1 MNQVRFS
8 SKYRKITLSANLKYI
23 AFFILFLSTLGFSQ
37 EKESDRLK
45 KQQSE
50 LEKKIGLT
58 QQLLKN
64 TAQNKTNLS
73 ENINLIERKIQ
84 YRQELLDNLKLQLS
98 KLESDITGLSG
109 EISKLEIEL
118 NRFKQTYRLMIIRA
132 YKMRNKKA
140 SLLFILSSESFNQAN
155 KRMEYLAQ
163 LSKYRADQIRKIRST
178 IKNLSTEQTLLLQKK
193 IEQSDLTERNAA
205 EQKNYERDRE
215 NQKKAILEISG
226 KESQLMQEL
235 ANQRKKSNEI
245 QSAINAAINKEILA
259 EKKKNDTPGLT
270 KEIALN
276 NKGFEENKGRLPWP
290 VTNGEITK
298 GFGKQPHPVHAN
310 VFTQNNGID
319 ITTVKGATVRA
330 VYAGE
335 VTSVIVIPGA
345 GKAVIIA
352 HGTYRTIYSN
362 LQETYV
368 KAGDKVVVKQ
378 EIGAL
383 LINSSGNSEVHFE
396 IRKITPEGEITNI
409 NPTYWLYK

>member
-1 MNQVRFS
+1 MKFS
-8 SKYRKITLSANLKYI
+8 SKYQKIPLSANLKYI
-23 AFFILFLSTLGFSQ
+23 AFLVLFLSTLGFSQ

-45 KQQSE
+45 RQQSD

-118 NRFKQTYRLMIIRA
+118 NRFKQTYRMMIIRA

-193 IEQSDLTERNAA
+193 VEQSDLTERNAA

-215 NQKKAILEISG
+215 NQKKAIQEITG
-226 KESQLMQEL
+226 KEAQLKQEL

-259 EKKKNDTPGLT
+259 EKKKNVTPGLT

-352 HGTYRTIYSN
+352 HGNYRTIYSN

-368 KAGDKVVVKQ
+368 KAGDKVTVKQ

-409 NPTYWLYK
+409 NPTYWLYN

>member
-1 MNQVRFS
+1 MRFS
-8 SKYRKITLSANLKYI
+8 SKYQKIPLSANLKYI
-23 AFFILFLSTLGFSQ
+23 AFLVLFLSTLGFSQ

-45 KQQSE
+45 RQQAD

-193 IEQSDLTERNAA
+193 VEQSDLTERNAA

-215 NQKKAILEISG
+215 NQKKAIQEITG
-226 KESQLMQEL
+226 KEAQLKQEL

-259 EKKKNDTPGLT
+259 EKKKNVTPGLT

-352 HGTYRTIYSN
+352 HGNYRTIYSN

-368 KAGDKVVVKQ
+368 KTGDKVIVKQ

-409 NPTYWLYK
+409 NPTYWLYN

>member
-1 MNQVRFS
+1 MKFS

-23 AFFILFLSTLGFSQ
+23 AFFILFLSTLGYSQ

-45 KQQSE
+45 RQQSD

-163 LSKYRADQIRKIRST
+163 LSKYRADQIRKIKST
-178 IKNLSTEQTLLLQKK
+178 INNLSTEQTLLLQKK

-215 NQKKAILEISG
+215 NQKKAILEITG
-226 KESQLMQEL
+226 KEAQLKQEL

-259 EKKKNDTPGLT
+259 EKKKNVTPGLT
-270 KEIALN
+270 KEIELN

-290 VTNGEITK
+290 VTKGEITK

-352 HGTYRTIYSN
+352 HGNYRTIYSN

-368 KAGDKVVVKQ
+368 KAGDKVTVKQ

-409 NPTYWLYK
+409 NPTYWLYN

>member
-8 SKYRKITLSANLKYI
+8 SKYRKTTLSANLKYI
-23 AFFILFLSTLGFSQ
+23 AFLILFLSTLGFSQ

-45 KQQSE
+45 KQQSD

-193 IEQSDLTERNAA
+193 IEQSDLTARNAA

-215 NQKKAILEISG
+215 NQKKAILEITG
-226 KESQLMQEL
+226 KEAQLKQEL

-259 EKKKNDTPGLT
+259 EKKKNVTPGLT

-290 VTNGEITK
+290 VSNGEITK

-352 HGTYRTIYSN
+352 HGNYRTIYSN

-368 KAGDKVVVKQ
+368 KTGDKVIVKQ

-409 NPTYWLYK
+409 NPTYWLYN

>member
-1 MNQVRFS
+1 MKFS
-8 SKYRKITLSANLKYI
+8 SKYQKIPLSANLKYI
-23 AFFILFLSTLGFSQ
+23 AFLVLFLSTLGFSQ

-45 KQQSE
+45 RQQSD

-178 IKNLSTEQTLLLQKK
+178 IKNLATEQTLLLQKK
-193 IEQSDLTERNAA
+193 VEQSDLTERNAA

-352 HGTYRTIYSN
+352 HGNYRTIYSN

-368 KAGDKVVVKQ
+368 KTGDKVIVKQ

-409 NPTYWLYK
+409 NPTYWLYN

>member
-1 MNQVRFS
+1 MKFS
-8 SKYRKITLSANLKYI
+8 SKYQKIPLSANLKYI
-23 AFFILFLSTLGFSQ
+23 AFLVLFLSTLGFGQ

-45 KQQSE
+45 RQQSD

-73 ENINLIERKIQ
+73 ANINLIERKIQ
-84 YRQELLDNLKLQLS
+84 YRQELLDNLKRQLS
-98 KLESDITGLSG
+98 KLESDISGLSS

-118 NRFKQTYRLMIIRA
+118 NRFKQTYRLMIIRT

-163 LSKYRADQIRKIRST
+163 LSKYRADQIRKIRSA
-178 IKNLSTEQTLLLQKK
+178 IKNLSTEQTWLLQKK
-193 IEQSDLTERNAA
+193 VEQSDLTERNAT

-215 NQKKAILEISG
+215 NQKKAIQEITG
-226 KESQLMQEL
+226 KESQLKQEL

-259 EKKKNDTPGLT
+259 EKKKNVTPSLT

-368 KAGDKVVVKQ
+368 KAGDKVIVKQ

-409 NPTYWLYK
+409 NPTYWLYN

>member
-1 MNQVRFS
+1 VRLS
-8 SKYRKITLSANLKYI
+8 SKYQKIPLSANLKYI
-23 AFFILFLSTLGFSQ
+23 AFLILFLSTLGFSQ

-45 KQQSE
+45 KQQSD

-193 IEQSDLTERNAA
+193 VEQSDLTSRNAA

-215 NQKKAILEISG
+215 NQKKAILEITG
-226 KESQLMQEL
+226 KEAQLKQEL

-259 EKKKNDTPGLT
+259 EKKKNVTPGLT

-290 VTNGEITK
+290 VSNGEITK

-352 HGTYRTIYSN
+352 HGNYRTIYSN

-368 KAGDKVVVKQ
+368 KTGDKVIVKQ

-409 NPTYWLYK
+409 NPTYWLYN

>member
-1 MNQVRFS
+1 MRLS
-8 SKYRKITLSANLKYI
+8 SKYQKIPLSANLKYI
-23 AFFILFLSTLGFSQ
+23 AFLILFLSTLGFSQ

-45 KQQSE
+45 KQQSD

-193 IEQSDLTERNAA
+193 VEQSDLTSRNAA

-215 NQKKAILEISG
+215 NQKKAILEITG
-226 KESQLMQEL
+226 KEAQLKQEL

-259 EKKKNDTPGLT
+259 EKKKNVTPGLT

-290 VTNGEITK
+290 VSNGEITK

-352 HGTYRTIYSN
+352 HGNYRTIYSN

-368 KAGDKVVVKQ
+368 KTGDKVIVKQ

-409 NPTYWLYK
+409 NPTYWLYN